1 MRYSRRWWWRS
12 LSSSRSLQ
20 QDPERPSRLIGILLF
35 CVVLVLGFASGCT
48 RAVLI
53 PESSPIRIG
62 PETKARIYAYI
73 DGEWTLMDNIVD
85 IPEGWYVVP
94 PSFVEESKEVSPS

>member
-1 MRYSRRWWWRS
+1 
-12 LSSSRSLQ
+12 LQ
-20 QDPERPSRLIGILLF
+20 QNPERPSRLIGILLF

-62 PETKARIYAYI
+62 PQTQGRIYTLI
-73 DGEWTLMDNIVD
+73 KGEWVLMDNTVT

>member
-1 MRYSRRWWWRS
+1 MRSSRR
-12 LSSSRSLQ
+12 SSSESLN
-20 QDPERPSRLIGILLF
+20 RLCELINSPVVRFLLTTTLF
-35 CVVLVLGFASGCT
+35 CFAVLAIEFATGCS

-62 PETKARIYAYI
+62 PQTQGMIYTLI
-73 DGEWTLMDNIVD
+73 KGEWVLMDNTVT
-85 IPEGWYVVP
+85 IPEGWYAVP

>member
-1 MRYSRRWWWRS
+1 
-12 LSSSRSLQ
+12 LQ
-20 QDPERPSRLIGILLF
+20 QNPERPSRLIGILLF

-62 PETKARIYAYI
+62 PQTQGRIYTLI
-73 DGEWTLMDNIVD
+73 KGEWVLMDNTVT
-85 IPEGWYVVP
+85 IPEGWYAVP